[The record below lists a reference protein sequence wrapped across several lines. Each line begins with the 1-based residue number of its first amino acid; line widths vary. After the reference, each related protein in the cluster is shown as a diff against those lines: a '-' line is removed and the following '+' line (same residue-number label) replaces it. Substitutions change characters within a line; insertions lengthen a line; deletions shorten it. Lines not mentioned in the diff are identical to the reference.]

1 MKTLSIALRNLLRNA
16 RRSLATMLGIAIG
29 ATAILLFG
37 GYKSNINYSM
47 QTAYVRTGG
56 HLQIQQRDY
65 YMYGSGNP
73 TAYGILNYERIIAE
87 LRADAE
93 LRHMISMVTPTLQF
107 NGIAGNYSAGVSRTI
122 IGNGIVAADQVK
134 LRLWNPYELHLDTPE
149 LRLAKSAGDA
159 AMVGL
164 GLARV
169 LHLCEALHLTDCP
182 QQERP
187 AAAPDGRNIPSDVA
201 ALSLLEAD
209 ARPNTSGATQ
219 AAEPA
224 RRIELLT
231 SNPRGAPN
239 VVSLNVINAE
249 SQGFKEFDEIYV
261 VLHLQQA
268 QKLVYGAQRPKVTSI
283 IIQLRD
289 SQMTGSAK
297 ARIESKLS
305 RLLQD
310 ETLVVRDYAFLNP
323 FYVQSTQMFDTIF
336 GFMFILIGGI
346 VMFTV
351 SNTMNTTVVER
362 TVEIGTLRA
371 IGLRRSGIR
380 LMFVLEGALLG
391 LAGAIFGL
399 IVALGTAVVINHLD
413 LHWLPPGSASPVPLE
428 LSVWG
433 ETAMIVGTTCGL
445 ILMATI
451 SAWWPAYRAARLNVV
466 DALRHV

>member
-16 RRSLATMLGIAIG
+16 RRSIATMLGIAIG
-29 ATAILLFG
+29 AIAILLFG

-47 QTAYVRTGG
+47 QTAYVRVGG

-65 YMYGSGNP
+65 FLYGSGNP
-73 TAYGILNYERIIAE
+73 SAYGILNYEQIIAAIQADPE
-87 LRADAE
+87 LKK
-93 LRHMISMVTPTLQF
+93 MISMVTPTLQF

-134 LRLWNPYELHLDTPE
+134 LRLWNPYALHLDTPE
-149 LRLAKSAGDA
+149 LRLANSASDA
-159 AMVGL
+159 GMVGL

-169 LHLCEALHLTDCP
+169 LHLCEALKISDCP
-182 QQERP
+182 QQERVVESS
-187 AAAPDGRNIPSDVA
+187 GTSIPTDIA
-201 ALSLLEAD
+201 ALSSLESDSRPAASGSIRDAD
-209 ARPNTSGATQ
+209 A
-219 AAEPA
+219 A
-224 RRIELLT
+224 RKIELLT

-239 VVSLNVINAE
+239 VVSLNIIHAE

-283 IIQLRD
+283 IVQLRD
-289 SQMTGSAK
+289 SDLTAAAK
-297 ARIESKLS
+297 SRIETKLA
-305 RLLQD
+305 RYLQD
-310 ETLVVRDYAFLNP
+310 ESLVIRDYAFLNP

-336 GFMFILIGGI
+336 GFMFVLIGGI

-362 TVEIGTLRA
+362 TIEIGTLRA

-391 LAGAIFGL
+391 LSGALAGL
-399 IVALGTAVVINHLD
+399 VLALGMAYVINHLD

-433 ETAMIVGTTCGL
+433 ETSMIVGTTLGL
-445 ILMATI
+445 IVMATL

-466 DALRHV
+466 EALRHV

>member
-16 RRSLATMLGIAIG
+16 RRSIATMLGIAIG
-29 ATAILLFG
+29 AIAILLFG

-47 QTAYVRTGG
+47 QTAYVRVGG

-65 YMYGSGNP
+65 FLYGSGNP
-73 TAYGILNYERIIAE
+73 SAYGILNYEQIIAAIQADPE
-87 LRADAE
+87 LKK
-93 LRHMISMVTPTLQF
+93 MISMVTPTLQF

-134 LRLWNPYELHLDTPE
+134 LRLWNPYALHLDTPE
-149 LRLAKSAGDA
+149 LRLANSASDA
-159 AMVGL
+159 GMVGL

-169 LHLCEALHLTDCP
+169 LHLCEALKISDCP
-182 QQERP
+182 QQERLVESSGTSIP
-187 AAAPDGRNIPSDVA
+187 ADIA
-201 ALSLLEAD
+201 ALSSLESDSRPAASGSIRDAD
-209 ARPNTSGATQ
+209 A
-219 AAEPA
+219 A
-224 RRIELLT
+224 RKIELLT

-239 VVSLNVINAE
+239 VVSLNIIHAE

-283 IIQLRD
+283 IVQLRD
-289 SQMTGSAK
+289 SDLTAAAK
-297 ARIESKLS
+297 SRIETKLA
-305 RLLQD
+305 RYLQD
-310 ETLVVRDYAFLNP
+310 ESLVIRDYAFLNP

-336 GFMFILIGGI
+336 GFMFVLIGGI

-362 TVEIGTLRA
+362 TIEIGTLRA

-391 LAGAIFGL
+391 LSGALAGL
-399 IVALGTAVVINHLD
+399 LLALGMAYLINHLD

-433 ETAMIVGTTCGL
+433 ETTMIVGTTLGL
-445 ILMATI
+445 IVMATL

-466 DALRHV
+466 EALRHV

>member
-16 RRSLATMLGIAIG
+16 RRSIATMLGIAIG
-29 ATAILLFG
+29 AIAILLFG

-47 QTAYVRTGG
+47 QTAYVRVGG

-65 YMYGSGNP
+65 FLYGSGNP
-73 TAYGILNYERIIAE
+73 SAYGILNYEQIIAAIQADPE
-87 LRADAE
+87 LKK
-93 LRHMISMVTPTLQF
+93 MISMVTPTLQF

-134 LRLWNPYELHLDTPE
+134 LRLWNPYALHLDTPE
-149 LRLAKSAGDA
+149 LRLANSASDA
-159 AMVGL
+159 GMVGL

-169 LHLCEALHLTDCP
+169 LHLCEALKISDCP
-182 QQERP
+182 QQERLVESSGTSIP
-187 AAAPDGRNIPSDVA
+187 ADIA
-201 ALSLLEAD
+201 ALSSLESDSRPAASGSIRDAD
-209 ARPNTSGATQ
+209 A
-219 AAEPA
+219 A
-224 RRIELLT
+224 RKIELLT

-239 VVSLNVINAE
+239 VVSLNIIHAE

-283 IIQLRD
+283 IVQLRD
-289 SQMTGSAK
+289 SDLTAAAK
-297 ARIESKLS
+297 SRIETKLA
-305 RLLQD
+305 RYLQD
-310 ETLVVRDYAFLNP
+310 ESLVIRDYAFLNP

-336 GFMFILIGGI
+336 GFMFVLIGGI

-362 TVEIGTLRA
+362 TIEIGTLRA

-391 LAGAIFGL
+391 LSGALAGL
-399 IVALGTAVVINHLD
+399 VLALGMAYLINHLD

-433 ETAMIVGTTCGL
+433 ETSMIVGTTLGL
-445 ILMATI
+445 IVMATL

-466 DALRHV
+466 EALRHV

>member
-16 RRSLATMLGIAIG
+16 RRSIATMLGIAIG
-29 ATAILLFG
+29 AIAILLFG

-47 QTAYVRTGG
+47 QTAYVRVGG

-65 YMYGSGNP
+65 FLYGSGNP
-73 TAYGILNYERIIAE
+73 SAYGILNYEQIIAAIQADPE
-87 LRADAE
+87 LKK
-93 LRHMISMVTPTLQF
+93 MISMVTPTLQF

-134 LRLWNPYELHLDTPE
+134 LRLWNPYALHLDTPE
-149 LRLAKSAGDA
+149 LRLANSASDA
-159 AMVGL
+159 GMVGL

-169 LHLCEALHLTDCP
+169 LHLCEALKISDCP
-182 QQERP
+182 QQERVVESSGTSIP
-187 AAAPDGRNIPSDVA
+187 ADIA
-201 ALSLLEAD
+201 ALSSLESDSRPAASGSIRDAD
-209 ARPNTSGATQ
+209 A
-219 AAEPA
+219 A
-224 RRIELLT
+224 RKIELLT

-239 VVSLNVINAE
+239 VVSLNIIHAE

-283 IIQLRD
+283 IVQLRD
-289 SQMTGSAK
+289 SDLTAAAK
-297 ARIESKLS
+297 SRIETKLA
-305 RLLQD
+305 RYLQD
-310 ETLVVRDYAFLNP
+310 ESLVIRDYAFLNP

-336 GFMFILIGGI
+336 GFMFVLIGGI

-362 TVEIGTLRA
+362 TIEIGTLRA

-391 LAGAIFGL
+391 LSGALAGL
-399 IVALGTAVVINHLD
+399 VLALGMAYVINHLD

-433 ETAMIVGTTCGL
+433 ETSMIVGTTLGL
-445 ILMATI
+445 IVMATL

-466 DALRHV
+466 EALRHV

>member
-16 RRSLATMLGIAIG
+16 RRSIATMLGIAIG
-29 ATAILLFG
+29 AIAILLFG

-47 QTAYVRTGG
+47 QTAYVRVGG

-65 YMYGSGNP
+65 FLYGSGNP
-73 TAYGILNYERIIAE
+73 SAYGILNYEQIIAAIQADPE
-87 LRADAE
+87 LKK
-93 LRHMISMVTPTLQF
+93 MISMVTPTLQF

-134 LRLWNPYELHLDTPE
+134 LRLWNPYALHLDTPE
-149 LRLAKSAGDA
+149 LRLANSASDA
-159 AMVGL
+159 GMVGL

-169 LHLCEALHLTDCP
+169 LHLCEALKISDCP
-182 QQERP
+182 QQERLVESSGTSIP
-187 AAAPDGRNIPSDVA
+187 ADIA
-201 ALSLLEAD
+201 ALSSLESDSRPAASGSIRDAD
-209 ARPNTSGATQ
+209 A
-219 AAEPA
+219 A
-224 RRIELLT
+224 RKIELLT

-239 VVSLNVINAE
+239 VVSLNIIHAE

-283 IIQLRD
+283 IVQLRD
-289 SQMTGSAK
+289 SDLTAAAK
-297 ARIESKLS
+297 SRIETKLA
-305 RLLQD
+305 RYLQD
-310 ETLVVRDYAFLNP
+310 ESLVIRDYAFLNP

-336 GFMFILIGGI
+336 GFMFVLIGGI

-362 TVEIGTLRA
+362 TIEIGTLRA

-391 LAGAIFGL
+391 LSGALAGL
-399 IVALGTAVVINHLD
+399 VLALGMAYLINHLD

-433 ETAMIVGTTCGL
+433 ETTMIAGTTLGL
-445 ILMATI
+445 IVMATL

-466 DALRHV
+466 EALRHV

>member
-16 RRSLATMLGIAIG
+16 RRSIATMLGIAIG
-29 ATAILLFG
+29 AIAILLFG

-47 QTAYVRTGG
+47 QTAYVRVGG

-65 YMYGSGNP
+65 FLYGSGNP
-73 TAYGILNYERIIAE
+73 SAYGILNYEQIIAAIQADPE
-87 LRADAE
+87 LKK
-93 LRHMISMVTPTLQF
+93 MISMVTPTLQF

-134 LRLWNPYELHLDTPE
+134 LRLWNPYALHLDTPE
-149 LRLAKSAGDA
+149 LRLANSASDA
-159 AMVGL
+159 GMVGL

-169 LHLCEALHLTDCP
+169 LHLCEALKISDCP
-182 QQERP
+182 QQERLVESSGTSIP
-187 AAAPDGRNIPSDVA
+187 ADIA
-201 ALSLLEAD
+201 ALSSLESDSRPAASGSIRDAD
-209 ARPNTSGATQ
+209 A
-219 AAEPA
+219 A
-224 RRIELLT
+224 RKIELLT

-239 VVSLNVINAE
+239 VVSLNIIHAE

-283 IIQLRD
+283 IVQLRD
-289 SQMTGSAK
+289 SDLTAAAK
-297 ARIESKLS
+297 SRIETKLA
-305 RLLQD
+305 RYLQD
-310 ETLVVRDYAFLNP
+310 ESLVIRDYAFLNP

-336 GFMFILIGGI
+336 GFMFVLIGGI

-362 TVEIGTLRA
+362 TIEIGTLRA

-391 LAGAIFGL
+391 LSGALAGL
-399 IVALGTAVVINHLD
+399 VLALGMAYVINHLD

-433 ETAMIVGTTCGL
+433 ETSMIVGTTLGL
-445 ILMATI
+445 IVMATL

-466 DALRHV
+466 EALRHV

>member
-16 RRSLATMLGIAIG
+16 RRSIATMLGIAIG
-29 ATAILLFG
+29 AIAILLFG

-47 QTAYVRTGG
+47 QTAYVRVGG

-65 YMYGSGNP
+65 FLYGSGNP
-73 TAYGILNYERIIAE
+73 SAYGILNYEQIIAAIQTDPE
-87 LRADAE
+87 LKK
-93 LRHMISMVTPTLQF
+93 MISMVTPTLQF

-134 LRLWNPYELHLDTPE
+134 LRLWNPYALHLDTPE
-149 LRLAKSAGDA
+149 LRLANSASDA
-159 AMVGL
+159 GMVGL

-169 LHLCEALHLTDCP
+169 LHLCEALKISDCP
-182 QQERP
+182 QQERLVESSGTSIP
-187 AAAPDGRNIPSDVA
+187 ADIA
-201 ALSLLEAD
+201 ALSSLESDSRPAASGSIRDAD
-209 ARPNTSGATQ
+209 A
-219 AAEPA
+219 A
-224 RRIELLT
+224 RKIELLT

-239 VVSLNVINAE
+239 VVSLNIIHAE

-283 IIQLRD
+283 IVQLRD
-289 SQMTGSAK
+289 SDLTAAAK
-297 ARIESKLS
+297 SRIETKLA
-305 RLLQD
+305 RYLQD
-310 ETLVVRDYAFLNP
+310 ESLVIRDYAFLNP

-336 GFMFILIGGI
+336 GFMFVLIGGI

-362 TVEIGTLRA
+362 TIEIGTLRA

-391 LAGAIFGL
+391 LSGALAGL
-399 IVALGTAVVINHLD
+399 VLALGMAYVINHLD

-433 ETAMIVGTTCGL
+433 ETSMIVGTTLGL
-445 ILMATI
+445 IVMATL

-466 DALRHV
+466 EALRHV

>member
-1 MKTLSIALRNLLRNA
+1 
-16 RRSLATMLGIAIG
+16 MLGIAIG
-29 ATAILLFG
+29 AIAILLFG

-47 QTAYVRTGG
+47 QTAYVRVGG
-56 HLQIQQRDY
+56 HLQIQQKDY
-65 YMYGSGNP
+65 FLYGSGNP
-73 TAYGILNYERIIAE
+73 SAYGILNYEQIIAAIHNDPE
-87 LRADAE
+87 LSQ
-93 LRHMISMVTPTLQF
+93 MVSMVTPTLQF

-134 LRLWNPYELHLDTPE
+134 LRLWNPYQLHLDTPA
-149 LRLAKSAGDA
+149 LRLANSPADA

-169 LHLCEALHLTDCP
+169 LHLCEALKINDCP
-182 QQERP
+182 QQER
-187 AAAPDGRNIPSDVA
+187 AVQATGGNIPADIA
-201 ALSLLEAD
+201 ALGALEAD
-209 ARPNTSGATQ
+209 SRSLASGTKADADLT
-219 AAEPA
+219 
-224 RRIELLT
+224 RKIELLT

-239 VVSLNVINAE
+239 VVSLNVVHAE

-261 VLHLQQA
+261 VLHLKQA

-289 SQMTGSAK
+289 TSQTAAAR
-297 ARIESKLS
+297 ARIESKLQ
-305 RLLQD
+305 RYLQD
-310 ETLVVRDYAFLNP
+310 ESLAIRDYAFLNP
-323 FYVQSTQMFDTIF
+323 FYVQSTDMFDTIF
-336 GFMFILIGGI
+336 GFMFVLIGGI

-362 TVEIGTLRA
+362 TIEIGTLRA

-391 LAGAIFGL
+391 LSGALMGL
-399 IVALGTAVVINHLD
+399 LLALGAAAIINRLD
-413 LHWLPPGSASPVPLE
+413 LHWLPPGSASPIPLE

-433 ETAMIVGTTCGL
+433 ETTMIVGTTFGL
-445 ILMATI
+445 ILMATL

-466 DALRHV
+466 EALRHV

>member
-16 RRSLATMLGIAIG
+16 RRSIATMLGIAIG
-29 ATAILLFG
+29 AIAILLFG

-47 QTAYVRTGG
+47 QTAYVRVGG

-65 YMYGSGNP
+65 FLYGSGNP
-73 TAYGILNYERIIAE
+73 SAYGILNYQQNIAAIQADPE
-87 LRADAE
+87 LKK
-93 LRHMISMVTPTLQF
+93 MISMVTPTLQF

-122 IGNGIVAADQVK
+122 IGNGIVTADQVK
-134 LRLWNPYELHLDTPE
+134 LRLWNPYALHLDTPE
-149 LRLAKSAGDA
+149 LRLANSASDA
-159 AMVGL
+159 GMVGL

-169 LHLCEALHLTDCP
+169 LHLCEALKISDCP
-182 QQERP
+182 QQERLVESSGTSIP
-187 AAAPDGRNIPSDVA
+187 ADVA
-201 ALSLLEAD
+201 ALSSLESDSRPAASGSIRDAD
-209 ARPNTSGATQ
+209 A
-219 AAEPA
+219 A
-224 RRIELLT
+224 RKIELLT

-239 VVSLNVINAE
+239 VVSLNIIHAE

-283 IIQLRD
+283 IVQLRD
-289 SQMTGSAK
+289 SDLTAAAK
-297 ARIESKLS
+297 SRIETKLA
-305 RLLQD
+305 RYLQD
-310 ETLVVRDYAFLNP
+310 ESLVIRDYAFLNP

-336 GFMFILIGGI
+336 GFMFVLIGGI

-362 TVEIGTLRA
+362 TIEIGTLRA

-391 LAGAIFGL
+391 LSGALAGL
-399 IVALGTAVVINHLD
+399 VLALGMAYLINHLD

-433 ETAMIVGTTCGL
+433 ETTMIAGTTLGL
-445 ILMATI
+445 IVMATL

-466 DALRHV
+466 EALRHV

>member
-16 RRSLATMLGIAIG
+16 RRSIATMLGIAIG
-29 ATAILLFG
+29 AIAILLFG

-47 QTAYVRTGG
+47 QTAYVRVGG

-65 YMYGSGNP
+65 FLYGSGNP
-73 TAYGILNYERIIAE
+73 SAYGILNYEQIIAAIQTDPE
-87 LRADAE
+87 LKK
-93 LRHMISMVTPTLQF
+93 MISMVTPTLQF

-134 LRLWNPYELHLDTPE
+134 LRLWNPYALHLDTPE
-149 LRLAKSAGDA
+149 LRLANSASDA
-159 AMVGL
+159 GMVGL

-169 LHLCEALHLTDCP
+169 LHLCEALKISDCP
-182 QQERP
+182 QQERVVESS
-187 AAAPDGRNIPSDVA
+187 GTSIPTDIA
-201 ALSLLEAD
+201 ALSSLESDSRPAASGSIRDAD
-209 ARPNTSGATQ
+209 A
-219 AAEPA
+219 A
-224 RRIELLT
+224 RKIELLT

-239 VVSLNVINAE
+239 VVSLNIIHAE

-283 IIQLRD
+283 IVQLRD
-289 SQMTGSAK
+289 SDLTAAAK
-297 ARIESKLS
+297 SRIETKLA
-305 RLLQD
+305 RYLQD
-310 ETLVVRDYAFLNP
+310 ESLVIRDYAFLNP

-336 GFMFILIGGI
+336 GFMFVLIGGI

-362 TVEIGTLRA
+362 TIEIGTLRA

-391 LAGAIFGL
+391 LSGALAGL
-399 IVALGTAVVINHLD
+399 VLALGMAYLINHLD

-433 ETAMIVGTTCGL
+433 ETTMIVGTTLGL
-445 ILMATI
+445 IVMATL

-466 DALRHV
+466 EALRHV

>member
-16 RRSLATMLGIAIG
+16 RRSIATMLGIAIG
-29 ATAILLFG
+29 AIAILLFG

-47 QTAYVRTGG
+47 QTAYVRVGG

-65 YMYGSGNP
+65 FLYGSGNP
-73 TAYGILNYERIIAE
+73 SAYGILNYEQIIAAIQGDPE
-87 LRADAE
+87 LKK
-93 LRHMISMVTPTLQF
+93 MVSMVTPTLQF

-122 IGNGIVAADQVK
+122 IGNGIVASDQVK
-134 LRLWNPYELHLDTPE
+134 LRQWNPYELHLDTPE
-149 LRLAKSAGDA
+149 LRLANSASDA
-159 AMVGL
+159 GMVGL

-169 LHLCEALHLTDCP
+169 LHLCEALKISDCP
-182 QQERP
+182 QQERVADAGGQSIP
-187 AAAPDGRNIPSDVA
+187 ADVA
-201 ALSLLEAD
+201 ALSSLESAS
-209 ARPNTSGATQ
+209 RPSPSGAAQ
-219 AAEPA
+219 DADPA
-224 RRIELLT
+224 RKIELLT

-239 VVSLNVINAE
+239 VVSLNVVHAE

-261 VLHLQQA
+261 VLHLKQA

-283 IIQLRD
+283 IVQLRD
-289 SQMTGSAK
+289 TQLTEVAK
-297 ARIESKLS
+297 ARIESKLA
-305 RLLQD
+305 RYLQD
-310 ETLVVRDYAFLNP
+310 ESLVIRDYAFLNP

-336 GFMFILIGGI
+336 GFMFVLIGGI

-362 TVEIGTLRA
+362 TIEIGTLRA

-391 LAGAIFGL
+391 LSGALAGL
-399 IVALGTAVVINHLD
+399 VLALGTAAIINRLD

-433 ETAMIVGTTCGL
+433 ETSMIVGTTCGL
-445 ILMATI
+445 ILMATL

-466 DALRHV
+466 EALRHV